1 MAAIPHIVAATE
13 PADYAAF
20 SELIVEYTN
29 WCRARYKDDAWFVD
43 KAFGHQ
49 FLLDELKKLSTVFGP
64 PNGRTL
70 LLRSED
76 KYLGCGAYKRLDEK
90 TCEMKRVFLRPETRG
105 LGLGRILC
113 TELMR
118 EAKEDGY
125 SFMRLDTG
133 GRLVEAIK
141 AYKSLGFRDCAPYN
155 DYPPDLMPY
164 IVFMEAPL

>member
-13 PADYAAF
+13 PADYGAF

-29 WCRARYKDDAWFVD
+29 WCRERYEDDAWFID
-43 KAFGHQ
+43 RALGHQ
-49 FLLDELKKLSTVFGP
+49 SLDDELKKLPAVFGP
-64 PNGRTL
+64 PNGKTL
-70 LLRSED
+70 LVRSGD
-76 KYLGCGAYKRLDEK
+76 NYLGCGAYKRLDQK
-90 TCEMKRVFLRPETRG
+90 TCEMKRVFLRPQIRG

-125 SFMRLDTG
+125 NLMRLDTA
-133 GRLVEAIK
+133 GRLVEAIT
-141 AYKSLGFRDCAPYN
+141 AYKSLGFRECAPYI

-164 IVFMEAPL
+164 LVFMEAPL